1 MNTKFLVS
9 SFIFSRPYYQTP
21 VEIFRERPWNPY
33 SFSCR
38 SALTLSW
45 DYWRW
50 AQLWFSGANTNTPRL
65 PWLYNCKFKGPGFR
79 EPEGHCACAVI
90 LWRDEEL
97 QQSRTTKNWNF
108 LGPLLS
114 PLSPSLSAPC
124 SFETASALKQF
135 NKREEK
141 WKRSQW
147 TRSHRL
153 SVGVRGSQHVFP
165 WLILT
170 KITLRGTNK

>member
-50 AQLWFSGANTNTPRL
+50 AQLWVSGANTNTPRL
-65 PWLYNCKFKGPGFR
+65 PWLYNWKFKVPGFR
-79 EPEGHCACAVI
+79 EPEGLCACAAT
-90 LWRDEEL
+90 LWQDEDL
-97 QQSRTTKNWNF
+97 HQSRTTKNWNF
-108 LGPLLS
+108 VVPYFLHFHPHCLPPAL
-114 PLSPSLSAPC
+114 
-124 SFETASALKQF
+124 LKQLLLWSSLI
-135 NKREEK
+135 KEK
-141 WKRSQW
+141 KSGKEVNEPDP
-147 TRSHRL
+147 T
-153 SVGVRGSQHVFP
+153 VFP
-165 WLILT
+165 SVFVDLSMCFH
-170 KITLRGTNK
+170 G